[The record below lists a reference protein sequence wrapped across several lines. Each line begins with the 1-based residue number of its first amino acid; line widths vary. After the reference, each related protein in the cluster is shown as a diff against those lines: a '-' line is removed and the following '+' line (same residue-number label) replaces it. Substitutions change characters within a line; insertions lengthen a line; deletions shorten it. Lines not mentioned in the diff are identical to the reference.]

1 MLLRRHHATGLGVA
15 KKNVTVQVP
24 TGNAGIPAGSG
35 SSRKGRVN
43 GGGGLVRQAGVPPS
57 SPLEGVG
64 ETQRA
69 PSTAQG
75 LVEGGTGG
83 GAERLP

>member
-1 MLLRRHHATGLGVA
+1 M
-15 KKNVTVQVP
+15 
-24 TGNAGIPAGSG
+24 
-35 SSRKGRVN
+35 
-43 GGGGLVRQAGVPPS
+43 RQAGVPPS

-83 GAERLP
+83 GAERLREMNHLLKASHPDNVAVTFDLDENIPLGSLR